1 MNDEFLLRYRRTP
14 RAEFADALYERISSQ
29 PEPRF
34 AIPMLNRLTFRN
46 VGAMLALMLFVAA
59 CMYAVVDRGWRKV
72 GDIWVQ
78 VERTHKV
85 LYVPL
90 AEAFE
95 GSEIAPSVYECL
107 TVEEARNIL
116 RFDMR
121 VPSWMPAGFTLR
133 DEICGVDQISDY
145 AFLYWEGTDKF
156 NGISLMLAN
165 LRWYD
170 PTMLVYKVGPA
181 SIWGPVAPGSY
192 EEVRV
197 NGQPAVL
204 VRGNWDLTDVT
215 SEIPR
220 GRKLDPDGY
229 LDAKWDKKLGL
240 QLHWVD
246 GEVIYH
252 LYTREDVSPE
262 DLIRMAESA
271 R

>member
-14 RAEFADALYERISSQ
+14 RPEFADALYQRISSQ
-29 PEPRF
+29 PQPRL
-34 AIPMLNRLTFRN
+34 AIPVLNRLTFRN

-59 CMYAVVDRGWRKV
+59 CVYAVADRGWRKV

-78 VERTHKV
+78 VEKTHKV

-90 AEAFE
+90 TEAFE
-95 GSEIAPSVYECL
+95 GSEIFPPVYECL

-121 VPSWMPAGFTLR
+121 VPSWVPAGFILR
-133 DEICGVDQISDY
+133 DEICGVDQISDS

-156 NGISLMLAN
+156 NGISLVLAN

-170 PTMLVYKVGPA
+170 PTMLVYQVGPA
-181 SIWGPVAPGSY
+181 SVWGPVAPGSY
-192 EEVRV
+192 EEVQV
-197 NGQPAVL
+197 NGKPAVL
-204 VRGNWDLTDVT
+204 VRGNWDLNDVV
-215 SEIPR
+215 SEIPA
-220 GRKLDPDGY
+220 GRKLDADGN

-240 QLHWVD
+240 QFHWVD
-246 GEVIYH
+246 GEVMNH
-252 LYTREDVSPE
+252 QYTRANVSTKA
-262 DLIRMAESA
+262 LLRIAESK